1 MTDAAPAQGVQEDV
15 GRQQDTEEVDIPA
28 NERERSNYLDE
39 VDSEVNTLLD
49 SLEQQFA
56 SLQADFEN
64 AGGEEEE
71 EEELNRR
78 RSELRVIKEKAEK
91 ISSIIKV
98 ASKIPDPEVEGIM
111 LTSDSS
117 KRRSSDSSRIISL
130 STSIAK
136 LLVQAEMQELD
147 RAAGKEVVE
156 AAMVNTADKQ
166 QQQQQA
172 EVQEVED
179 AADKEEAVQ
188 EEGDVE
194 GGVQEEEA
202 SRIEAAVRTKH
213 MHPLA
218 KSHSLARKKRPLAYH
233 THAHESSMVTT
244 GSINESTKGGRR
256 RRRRRRMT
264 RRRRSDMLFYAGKD
278 PANSEGNDIEG
289 AHAVEKGAGRASG
302 SAKAERDCGE
312 RRGGGVKEE
321 AGEQAG
327 RG

>member
-1 MTDAAPAQGVQEDV
+1 
-15 GRQQDTEEVDIPA
+15 
-28 NERERSNYLDE
+28 
-39 VDSEVNTLLD
+39 LD

-56 SLQADFEN
+56 SLLADFEN
-64 AGGEEEE
+64 GGGEEEE
-71 EEELNRR
+71 ELDRR

-91 ISSIIKV
+91 ISSIVEV

-117 KRRSSDSSRIISL
+117 KRRNSDSSRIMSL
-130 STSIAK
+130 SASIAK
-136 LLVQAEMQELD
+136 LLVQAEMQELG
-147 RAAGKEVVE
+147 RAADKVVVE

-166 QQQQQA
+166 QQQQQQA
-172 EVQEVED
+172 EVQEVDD

-188 EEGDVE
+188 EEGDAE
-194 GGVQEEEA
+194 GGGQEEEA

-218 KSHSLARKKRPLAYH
+218 NSHSFAHKKRPLAYH
-233 THAHESSMVTT
+233 THTHESSIVTT
-244 GSINESTKGGRR
+244 GSINESTKRR

-264 RRRRSDMLFYAGKD
+264 RRMTRRRRGDMLFYAGKD
-278 PANSEGNDIEG
+278 TANSEGNDIEG

-302 SAKAERDCGE
+302 SAKTERDCGE

-321 AGEQAG
+321 AGAQAG

>member
-15 GRQQDTEEVDIPA
+15 GRQQDKEEVDIPA

-64 AGGEEEE
+64 GGGEEEE
-71 EEELNRR
+71 ELDRR

-91 ISSIIKV
+91 ISSIVEV

-117 KRRSSDSSRIISL
+117 KRRSSDSSRIMSL

-136 LLVQAEMQELD
+136 LLVRVEMQELG
-147 RAAGKEVVE
+147 RAADKEVVE
-156 AAMVNTADKQ
+156 AAMVNTADKH
-166 QQQQQA
+166 QQQQA

-188 EEGDVE
+188 EEGGVE

-218 KSHSLARKKRPLAYH
+218 NSHSFAHKKRPLAYH
-233 THAHESSMVTT
+233 THTHESSMVTT

-264 RRRRSDMLFYAGKD
+264 RRRRGDMLFYAGKD

-302 SAKAERDCGE
+302 SAKTERDCGE

-321 AGEQAG
+321 AGAQAG